1 MRVVWIVPMRYEKRD
16 YKEPVEADIRVWVV
30 PMKHEKEDFGQKEGS
45 RQFKDISVLKNR
57 FK

>member
-1 MRVVWIVPMRYEKRD
+1 
-16 YKEPVEADIRVWVV
+16 
-30 PMKHEKEDFGQKEGS
+30 MKHEKEDFGQKEGS